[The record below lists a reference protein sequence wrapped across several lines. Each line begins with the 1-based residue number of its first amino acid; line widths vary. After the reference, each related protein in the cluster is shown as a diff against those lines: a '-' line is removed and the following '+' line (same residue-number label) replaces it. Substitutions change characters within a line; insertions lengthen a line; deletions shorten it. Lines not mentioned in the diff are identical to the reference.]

1 MRAFLKAYPMNEQN
15 PLPEVTFSTFI
26 LSLASSTLMHLGEVP
41 NPETGKKEK
50 NIILAKHSVDLLN
63 MLEDKLINGLTPDE
77 KKLLQ
82 DVLYEV
88 KIKYVQ
94 QS

>member
-1 MRAFLKAYPMNEQN
+1 MDNNMQM
-15 PLPEVTFSTFI
+15 PEVTFSTFI

-41 NPETGKKEK
+41 NPDTGKIEK
-50 NIILAKHSVDLLN
+50 NIALAKHSVDLLN
-63 MLEDKLINGLTPDE
+63 MLGDKFNNGLTADE

-94 QS
+94 QA

>member
-1 MRAFLKAYPMNEQN
+1 MNEQN

-50 NIILAKHSVDLLN
+50 NIVLAKHSVDLLN
-63 MLEDKLINGLTPDE
+63 MLDDKLTNGLTADE

-94 QS
+94 QA

>member
-1 MRAFLKAYPMNEQN
+1 MEENN
-15 PLPEVTFSTFI
+15 STLPEVTFSTFI

-50 NIILAKHSVDLLN
+50 NIVLAKHSVDLLN
-63 MLEDKLINGLTPDE
+63 MLSDKFSNGLSEDE

-88 KIKYVQ
+88 KIKYIQ
-94 QS
+94 QA

>member
-1 MRAFLKAYPMNEQN
+1 MDKNMQ
-15 PLPEVTFSTFI
+15 LPEVTFSTFI

-41 NPETGKKEK
+41 DPDTGKIEK
-50 NIILAKHSVDLLN
+50 NIVLAKHSVDLLN
-63 MLEDKLINGLTPDE
+63 MLGDKFNNGLTDDE

-94 QS
+94 QA

>member
-1 MRAFLKAYPMNEQN
+1 MEENNSA
-15 PLPEVTFSTFI
+15 LPEVTFSTFI

-50 NIILAKHSVDLLN
+50 NIVLAKHSVDLLN
-63 MLEDKLINGLTPDE
+63 MLSDKFSNGLSEDE

-82 DVLYEV
+82 DILYEV
-88 KIKYVQ
+88 KIKYIQ
-94 QS
+94 QA

>member
-1 MRAFLKAYPMNEQN
+1 MNENN

-63 MLEDKLINGLTPDE
+63 MLDDKLTNGLTADE

-94 QS
+94 QA

>member
-1 MRAFLKAYPMNEQN
+1 MDKHMQ
-15 PLPEVTFSTFI
+15 LPEVTFSTFI

-41 NPETGKKEK
+41 TPDTGRTEK
-50 NIILAKHSVDLLN
+50 NIVLAKHSVDLLN
-63 MLEDKLINGLTPDE
+63 MLGDKFNNGLTDDE

-94 QS
+94 QA

>member
-1 MRAFLKAYPMNEQN
+1 MEENN
-15 PLPEVTFSTFI
+15 STLPEVTFSTFI

-50 NIILAKHSVDLLN
+50 NIVLAKHSVDLLN
-63 MLEDKLINGLTPDE
+63 MLSDKFSNGLSKDE

-88 KIKYVQ
+88 KIKYIQ
-94 QS
+94 QA

>member
-1 MRAFLKAYPMNEQN
+1 MNDNN
-15 PLPEVTFSTFI
+15 PFPEVTFSTFI

-41 NPETGKKEK
+41 NPETGRKEK

-63 MLEDKLINGLTPDE
+63 MLEDKLTNGLTPDE

>member
-1 MRAFLKAYPMNEQN
+1 MEENN
-15 PLPEVTFSTFI
+15 STLPEVTFSTFI

-50 NIILAKHSVDLLN
+50 NIVLAKHSVDLLN
-63 MLEDKLINGLTPDE
+63 MLSDKFSSGLSEDE

-88 KIKYVQ
+88 KIKYIRQ
-94 QS
+94 A